1 MDRYNADLGRGLG
14 CVERGGETWKRCVER
29 AREMSRGLEEQG
41 VGFGGLVGRGVEGV
55 EEFLRGLEEGDGGG
69 VVDRGSGSG
78 GARASTSARAS
89 SRGNGRLTEELEAA
103 QRGSVSRRGAV
114 TG

>member
-1 MDRYNADLGRGLG
+1 
-14 CVERGGETWKRCVER
+14 
-29 AREMSRGLEEQG
+29 LEEQG

-78 GARASTSARAS
+78 GARAS